1 MDRNNSLLIIENKIY
16 ELRCVKVMF
25 DFDLAEMYGMETK
38 VLKQAV
44 RRNIKRFE
52 GDDFMF
58 EVSLEEL
65 SRSQI
70 VTLNKGRG
78 QNVKY
83 KPFAFTELGV
93 AMLSSVLNSEIAIEV
108 NRNIMRTFT
117 SIRNL
122 ILNSP
127 KDELSGL
134 KQDIKVLQE
143 QIEDMFADQNDIN
156 EDTRIQLDLIN
167 EALAELQT
175 KSINNK
181 RNEIGYIATLNR
193 NDKQKSREFTRV
205 PLQPSWC
212 VSIQRRC
219 AQCHKKY

>member
-1 MDRNNSLLIIENKIY
+1 MDQNNSLLVIENKIY
-16 ELRCVKVMF
+16 ELRGVKVMF

-65 SRSQI
+65 SRSQS

-134 KQDIKVLQE
+134 KQDLKVLQE

-193 NDKQKSREFTRV
+193 NDKQ
-205 PLQPSWC
+205 
-212 VSIQRRC
+212 
-219 AQCHKKY
+219 

>member
-1 MDRNNSLLIIENKIY
+1 MDQNNSLLVIENKIY
-16 ELRCVKVMF
+16 ELRGVKVMF

-134 KQDIKVLQE
+134 KQDLKVLQE

-193 NDKQKSREFTRV
+193 NDKQ
-205 PLQPSWC
+205 
-212 VSIQRRC
+212 
-219 AQCHKKY
+219 

>member
-1 MDRNNSLLIIENKIY
+1 MDQNNSLLVIENKIY
-16 ELRCVKVMF
+16 ELRGVKVMF

-52 GDDFMF
+52 GEDFMF

-193 NDKQKSREFTRV
+193 NDKQ
-205 PLQPSWC
+205 
-212 VSIQRRC
+212 
-219 AQCHKKY
+219 

>member
-1 MDRNNSLLIIENKIY
+1 MNRNNSLLVIENKIY
-16 ELRCVKVMF
+16 ELRGVKVMF
-25 DFDLAEMYGMETK
+25 DFDLAEMYGMETR

-44 RRNIKRFE
+44 RRNVKRFE

-134 KQDIKVLQE
+134 KQELNVLQE
-143 QIEDMFADQNDIN
+143 QIEEMFADQNDIN

-175 KSINNK
+175 KTKNNK

-193 NDKQKSREFTRV
+193 NDKQ
-205 PLQPSWC
+205 
-212 VSIQRRC
+212 
-219 AQCHKKY
+219 

>member
-16 ELRCVKVMF
+16 ELRGVKVMF
-25 DFDLAEMYGMETK
+25 DFDLAELYGMETK

-44 RRNIKRFE
+44 RRNIKRFD

-193 NDKQKSREFTRV
+193 NDKQ
-205 PLQPSWC
+205 
-212 VSIQRRC
+212 
-219 AQCHKKY
+219 

>member
-1 MDRNNSLLIIENKIY
+1 MDQNNSLLVIENKIY
-16 ELRCVKVMF
+16 ELRGVKVMI
-25 DFDLAEMYGMETK
+25 DFDLAELYGMQTK

-44 RRNIKRFE
+44 RRNIKRFD

-134 KQDIKVLQE
+134 KQDLKVLQE
-143 QIEDMFADQNDIN
+143 QIEEMFADQNDIN

-193 NDKQKSREFTRV
+193 NDKQ
-205 PLQPSWC
+205 
-212 VSIQRRC
+212 
-219 AQCHKKY
+219 

>member
-16 ELRCVKVMF
+16 ELRGVKVMF

-127 KDELSGL
+127 KDELSGKKQEL
-134 KQDIKVLQE
+134 KALQK
-143 QIEDMFADQNDIN
+143 QIEEMFADQNDIN

-175 KSINNK
+175 KTKNNK

-193 NDKQKSREFTRV
+193 NDKQ
-205 PLQPSWC
+205 
-212 VSIQRRC
+212 
-219 AQCHKKY
+219 

>member
-16 ELRCVKVMF
+16 ELRGVKVMF
-25 DFDLAEMYGMETK
+25 DFDLAELYGMQTK

-44 RRNIKRFE
+44 RRNIKRFD

-134 KQDIKVLQE
+134 KQDLKVLQE
-143 QIEDMFADQNDIN
+143 QIEEMFADQNDIN
-156 EDTRIQLDLIN
+156 EDARIQLDLIN

-175 KSINNK
+175 KTKNNK

-193 NDKQKSREFTRV
+193 NDKQ
-205 PLQPSWC
+205 
-212 VSIQRRC
+212 
-219 AQCHKKY
+219 

>member
-1 MDRNNSLLIIENKIY
+1 MDRDNSLLIIENKIY
-16 ELRCVKVMF
+16 ELRGVKVMF

-127 KDELSGL
+127 KDELSGKKQEL
-134 KQDIKVLQE
+134 KALQK
-143 QIEDMFADQNDIN
+143 QIEEMFADQNDIN

-175 KSINNK
+175 KVKTKK

-193 NDKQKSREFTRV
+193 NDKQ
-205 PLQPSWC
+205 
-212 VSIQRRC
+212 
-219 AQCHKKY
+219 

>member
-1 MDRNNSLLIIENKIY
+1 MDQNNSLLVIENKIY
-16 ELRCVKVMF
+16 ELRGVKVMF
-25 DFDLAEMYGMETK
+25 DFDLAELYGMQTK

-44 RRNIKRFE
+44 RRNIKRFD

-134 KQDIKVLQE
+134 KQDLKVLQE

-156 EDTRIQLDLIN
+156 EDARIQLDLIN

-193 NDKQKSREFTRV
+193 NDKQ
-205 PLQPSWC
+205 
-212 VSIQRRC
+212 
-219 AQCHKKY
+219 

>member
-1 MDRNNSLLIIENKIY
+1 MDQNNSLLVIENKIY
-16 ELRCVKVMF
+16 ELRGVKVMF
-25 DFDLAEMYGMETK
+25 DFDLAELYGMQTK

-44 RRNIKRFE
+44 RRNIKRFD

-127 KDELSGL
+127 KDELSGKKQEL
-134 KQDIKVLQE
+134 KALQK
-143 QIEDMFADQNDIN
+143 QIEEMFADQNDIN

-175 KSINNK
+175 KAKTKK

-193 NDKQKSREFTRV
+193 NDKQ
-205 PLQPSWC
+205 
-212 VSIQRRC
+212 
-219 AQCHKKY
+219 

>member
-1 MDRNNSLLIIENKIY
+1 MDQNNSLLVIENKIY
-16 ELRCVKVMF
+16 ELRGVKVMF
-25 DFDLAEMYGMETK
+25 DFDLAELYGMQTK

-44 RRNIKRFE
+44 RRNIKRFD

-83 KPFAFTELGV
+83 KPFDFTELGV

-134 KQDIKVLQE
+134 KQDLKVLQE

-193 NDKQKSREFTRV
+193 NDKQ
-205 PLQPSWC
+205 
-212 VSIQRRC
+212 
-219 AQCHKKY
+219 

>member
-1 MDRNNSLLIIENKIY
+1 MDRDNSLLIIENKIY
-16 ELRCVKVMF
+16 ELRGVKVMF

-134 KQDIKVLQE
+134 KQDLKVLQE

-193 NDKQKSREFTRV
+193 NDKQ
-205 PLQPSWC
+205 
-212 VSIQRRC
+212 
-219 AQCHKKY
+219 

>member
-16 ELRCVKVMF
+16 ELRGVKVMF
-25 DFDLAEMYGMETK
+25 DFDLAEMYGMETR

-44 RRNIKRFE
+44 RRNVKRFE

-134 KQDIKVLQE
+134 KQELNVLQE
-143 QIEDMFADQNDIN
+143 QIEEMFADQNDIN

-175 KSINNK
+175 KTKNNK

-193 NDKQKSREFTRV
+193 NDKQ
-205 PLQPSWC
+205 
-212 VSIQRRC
+212 
-219 AQCHKKY
+219 

>member
-16 ELRCVKVMF
+16 ELRGVKVMF

-127 KDELSGL
+127 KDELSGK
-134 KQDIKVLQE
+134 KQELNALQK
-143 QIEDMFADQNDIN
+143 QIEEMFADQNDIN
-156 EDTRIQLDLIN
+156 EDARIQLDLIN

-175 KSINNK
+175 KTKNNK

-193 NDKQKSREFTRV
+193 NDKQ
-205 PLQPSWC
+205 
-212 VSIQRRC
+212 
-219 AQCHKKY
+219 

>member
-1 MDRNNSLLIIENKIY
+1 
-16 ELRCVKVMF
+16 MF
-25 DFDLAEMYGMETK
+25 DFDLAEMYGMEMK

-52 GDDFMF
+52 GEDFMF

-70 VTLNKGRG
+70 LTLNKGRG

-83 KPFAFTELGV
+83 KPFTFTELGV

-108 NRNIMRTFT
+108 NRNIMSTFT

-127 KDELSGL
+127 KDELSGKKQEL
-134 KQDIKVLQE
+134 KALQK
-143 QIEDMFADQNDIN
+143 QIEEMFADQNDIN
-156 EDTRIQLDLIN
+156 EDARIQLDLIN

-175 KSINNK
+175 KTKNNK

-193 NDKQKSREFTRV
+193 NDKQ
-205 PLQPSWC
+205 
-212 VSIQRRC
+212 
-219 AQCHKKY
+219 

>member
-16 ELRCVKVMF
+16 ELRGVKVMF

-38 VLKQAV
+38 VFKQAV

-127 KDELSGL
+127 KDELSGKKQEL
-134 KQDIKVLQE
+134 KALQK
-143 QIEDMFADQNDIN
+143 QIEEMFADQNDIN
-156 EDTRIQLDLIN
+156 EDARIQLDLIN

-175 KSINNK
+175 KTKNNK

-193 NDKQKSREFTRV
+193 NDKQ
-205 PLQPSWC
+205 
-212 VSIQRRC
+212 
-219 AQCHKKY
+219 

>member
-16 ELRCVKVMF
+16 ELRGVKVMF

-127 KDELSGL
+127 KDELSRL
-134 KQDIKVLQE
+134 KQDLKVLQE

-193 NDKQKSREFTRV
+193 NDKQ
-205 PLQPSWC
+205 
-212 VSIQRRC
+212 
-219 AQCHKKY
+219 

>member
-1 MDRNNSLLIIENKIY
+1 MDQNNSLLVIENKIY
-16 ELRCVKVMF
+16 ELRGVKVMF
-25 DFDLAEMYGMETK
+25 DFDLAELYGMQTK

-44 RRNIKRFE
+44 RRNIKRFD

-134 KQDIKVLQE
+134 KQDLKVLQE

-193 NDKQKSREFTRV
+193 NDKQ
-205 PLQPSWC
+205 
-212 VSIQRRC
+212 
-219 AQCHKKY
+219 

>member
-16 ELRCVKVMF
+16 ELRGVKVMF
-25 DFDLAEMYGMETK
+25 DFDLAELYGMQTK

-44 RRNIKRFE
+44 RRNIKRFD

-134 KQDIKVLQE
+134 KQDLKVLQE

-193 NDKQKSREFTRV
+193 NDKQ
-205 PLQPSWC
+205 
-212 VSIQRRC
+212 
-219 AQCHKKY
+219 

>member
-16 ELRCVKVMF
+16 ELRGVKVMF

-134 KQDIKVLQE
+134 KQDIKVLHE

-193 NDKQKSREFTRV
+193 NDKQ
-205 PLQPSWC
+205 
-212 VSIQRRC
+212 
-219 AQCHKKY
+219 